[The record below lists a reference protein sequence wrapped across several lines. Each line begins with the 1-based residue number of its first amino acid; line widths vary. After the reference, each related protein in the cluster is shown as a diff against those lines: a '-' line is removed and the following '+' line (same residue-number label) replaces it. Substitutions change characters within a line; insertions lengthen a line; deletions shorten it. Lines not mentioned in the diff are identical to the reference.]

1 MASLDDAF
9 NALDT
14 NGDGLLDKEELS
26 KMIMN
31 SCPTKAGETEWLSKK
46 VDNFMRMADTDH
58 NGKVSKAEFIAFNG
72 KVFDAGVLGENIAQ
86 EGLQ

>member
-1 MASLDDAF
+1 
-9 NALDT
+9 
-14 NGDGLLDKEELS
+14 
-26 KMIMN
+26 
-31 SCPTKAGETEWLSKK
+31 
-46 VDNFMRMADTDH
+46 MRMADTDH